1 MLSELYIENIA
12 VIEKSNINFAEGLN
26 ALTGET
32 GAGKSIVIDSIGA
45 VLGFRTSRELIR
57 TGADKAVVTAL
68 FTDISERVRQNLVE
82 LGFESDGEL
91 LISREIT
98 LSGKNN
104 CRVNGKVATVS
115 MLKDLGKLLINIHG
129 QHESYEL
136 MSPDL
141 HIRYIDE
148 LGNLSGLL
156 DEYREAFDEYKSLEH
171 ELKKK
176 RYDEQ
181 ERSRKID
188 ILRFQIDE
196 LSSAEI
202 TVGER
207 DELMEKRTALSNVER
222 ISEALSAA
230 IYKLGGDMSEGSPAL
245 NLLDDASSDLSSA
258 ARYHSGVEEISERLS
273 NLTYELRD
281 IYSECED
288 VLSDLDADPELL
300 DKIEQRLD
308 LLSTLSKKYGSTEE
322 EMLSFLTDAQ
332 KELEA
337 LMNFEEHFENLRM
350 DMEKAYS
357 KASSLA
363 QNISEKRRETSAR
376 FCESVSSEMHFLDMP
391 NAVLAVEQKPCDL
404 YELGADTIEFLIS
417 ANVGEPPKPVA
428 KIASGGELSRMM
440 LAIKTVLSETDP
452 TDTLIFDEV
461 DSGVSGSAAERI
473 GMKLKEVSKGTQ
485 VLCVT
490 HLPQI
495 AAQAKNHY
503 KITKRTEEGR
513 TFTSVDVLS
522 EQGRVEELAR
532 IMGGVTVTDSARE
545 YARDLI
551 NKFKD

>member
-12 VIEKSNINFAEGLN
+12 VIEKSNINFADGLN

-57 TGADKAVVTAL
+57 TGAEKALVTAL
-68 FTDISERVRQNLVE
+68 FTDISDRVRQSLAN
-82 LGFESDGEL
+82 LGFDSDSEL

-104 CRVNGKVATVS
+104 CRINGKVATVS

-156 DEYREAFDEYKSLEH
+156 NEYREAFDEYKSLEH

-176 RYDEQ
+176 RFDEQ

-188 ILRFQIDE
+188 ILCFQIDE
-196 LSSAEI
+196 LQGADI

-222 ISEALSAA
+222 ISEALSTA
-230 IYKLGGDMSEGSPAL
+230 IFRLGGDMGEGSPAL
-245 NLLDDASSDLSSA
+245 SLLDDASSDLASA
-258 ARYHSGVEEISERLS
+258 SRYHGKVEEVSERLS

-281 IYSECED
+281 VYSECED
-288 VLSDLDADPELL
+288 ILSDLDADPELL
-300 DKIEQRLD
+300 DNIEQRLD
-308 LLSTLSKKYGSTEE
+308 TLNTLSKKYGSTEE
-322 EMLSFLTDAQ
+322 EMLGFLKDAQ
-332 KELEA
+332 DELDT
-337 LMNFEEHFENLRM
+337 LMNFEEHYENLRN
-350 DMEKAYS
+350 DMERAHA
-357 KASSLA
+357 KASALA
-363 QNISEKRRETSAR
+363 ERLSEKRRETSAR
-376 FCESVSSEMHFLDMP
+376 FCESVSDEMHFLDMP
-391 NAVLAVEQKPCDL
+391 NAVLAVDQKSCEL
-404 YELGADTIEFLIS
+404 YELGSDTIEFLIS

-495 AAQAKNHY
+495 AAQAENHF
-503 KITKRTEEGR
+503 KITKRTDDGR
-513 TFTSVDVLS
+513 TFTSVDLLS

-532 IMGGVTVTDSARE
+532 IMGGVTVTDSARD

>member
-12 VIEKSNINFAEGLN
+12 VIEKSNINFSEGLN

-57 TGADKAVVTAL
+57 TGAEKALVTAL
-68 FTDISERVRQNLVE
+68 FTELSQRVKNGLAEMGVE
-82 LGFESDGEL
+82 GDDEL

-104 CRVNGKVATVS
+104 CRINGKVATVS

-141 HIRYIDE
+141 HIRYIDA
-148 LGNLSGLL
+148 LGNLSNLL
-156 DEYREAFDEYKSLEH
+156 EEYKEAFDAYKDLEAQ
-171 ELKKK
+171 LKK
-176 RYDEQ
+176 RRFDEQ
-181 ERSRKID
+181 ERTRRID

-196 LSSAEI
+196 LQNADI
-202 TVGER
+202 TIGER
-207 DELMEKRTALSNVER
+207 DELVAKRTALSNVER
-222 ISEALSAA
+222 IREGLASAV
-230 IYKLGGDMSEGSPAL
+230 YKLGGDISEGSSAL
-245 NLLDDASSDLSSA
+245 NLVDDACSDLTSA
-258 ARYHSGVEEISERLS
+258 SRYHQSVEELSERLT
-273 NLTYELRD
+273 NLSYELRD

-288 VLSDLDADPELL
+288 VLSDLDSDPELL
-300 DKIEQRLD
+300 NTIEERLE

-322 EMLSFLTDAQ
+322 EMLSYLSDAES
-332 KELEA
+332 ELEA
-337 LMNFEEHFENLRM
+337 LLNFEEHYEKLQVNC
-350 DMEKAYS
+350 DKAYD
-357 KASSLA
+357 KAKKLADSLS
-363 QNISEKRRETSAR
+363 QKRKETSAK
-376 FCESVSSEMHFLDMP
+376 FCRSVSEQMHFLDMP
-391 NAVLAVEQKPCDL
+391 NAVLAVEQNSTEL

-440 LAIKTVLSETDP
+440 LAIKTVLSEADP

-473 GMKLKEVSKGTQ
+473 GIKLKEVSNSTQ

-495 AAQAKNHY
+495 AAQADNHY
-503 KITKRTEEGR
+503 KIKKSTNEGR
-513 TFTSVDVLS
+513 TFTSVDILS
-522 EQGRVEELAR
+522 EDGRVEELAR
-532 IMGGVTVTDSARE
+532 IMGGVTVTDSARD
-545 YARDLI
+545 YARELI

>member
-171 ELKKK
+171 ELQKK

-207 DELMEKRTALSNVER
+207 DELMAKRTALSNVER

>member
-207 DELMEKRTALSNVER
+207 DELMAKRTALSNVER

>member
-12 VIEKSNINFAEGLN
+12 VIEKSNINFYEGLN

-57 TGADKAVVTAL
+57 TGAEKAVVTAL
-68 FTDISERVRQNLVE
+68 FTNISERVRKSLAE
-82 LGFESDGEL
+82 LGFDCDSEL

-104 CRVNGKVATVS
+104 CRINGKVSTVS
-115 MLKDLGKLLINIHG
+115 MLRDLGKMLINIHG

-148 LGNLSGLL
+148 LGNLSELL
-156 DEYREAFDEYKSLEH
+156 CEYREAFDEYKSLES
-171 ELKKK
+171 ELRKKQ
-176 RYDEQ
+176 YDEQ

-196 LSSAEI
+196 LQSADI
-202 TVGER
+202 TIGER
-207 DELMEKRTALSNVER
+207 DELISKRTALSNVER
-222 ISEALSAA
+222 INDALSAA
-230 IYKLGGDMSEGSPAL
+230 IYKLGGDMTEGSPAL
-245 NLLDDASSDLSSA
+245 NLLDDASSDLASA
-258 ARYHSGVEEISERLS
+258 SRYHDDVEKISERLS

-281 IYSECED
+281 IYSDCED
-288 VLSDLDADPELL
+288 ILSDLDADPELL
-300 DKIEQRLD
+300 DRVEQRLD
-308 LLSTLSKKYGSTEE
+308 LLNSLSKKYGSTEE
-322 EMLSFLTDAQ
+322 EMLSFLDDAQ
-332 KELEA
+332 KELDA
-337 LMNFEEHFENLRM
+337 LINFEEHFETLRQ
-350 DMEKAYS
+350 DMEKAHA
-357 KASSLA
+357 KASALA
-363 QNISEKRRETSAR
+363 DELSEKRRETSAR

-503 KITKRTEEGR
+503 KITKRTDDGR

-532 IMGGVTVTDSARE
+532 IMGGVTVTDSARD

>member
-202 TVGER
+202 TAGER
-207 DELMEKRTALSNVER
+207 DELMAKRTALSNVER

-350 DMEKAYS
+350 DMEKAHS

-473 GMKLKEVSKGTQ
+473 GMKLKEVSKGAQ

>member
-12 VIEKSNINFAEGLN
+12 VIEKSNINFSQGLN

-57 TGADKAVVTAL
+57 TGAEKALVTAL
-68 FTDISERVRQNLVE
+68 FTDLSDRVKNGLSE
-82 LGFESDGEL
+82 LGIEGDDEL

-104 CRVNGKVATVS
+104 CRINGKVATVS

-141 HIRYIDE
+141 HIRYIDA
-148 LGNLSGLL
+148 LGSLGTLL
-156 DEYREAFDEYKSLEH
+156 EEYREAFDNFKDLESQ
-171 ELKKK
+171 LKK
-176 RYDEQ
+176 RRSDEQ

-196 LSSAEI
+196 LVGADIS
-202 TVGER
+202 VGER
-207 DELMEKRTALSNVER
+207 DELIAKRTALSNVER
-222 ISEALSAA
+222 IREGLASAV
-230 IYKLGGDMSEGSPAL
+230 YKLGGDISEGSSAL
-245 NLLDDASSDLSSA
+245 NLIDDASSDLASA
-258 ARYHSGVEEISERLS
+258 SRYHQDVENLSERLN
-273 NLTYELRD
+273 NLSYELRD
-281 IYSECED
+281 IYAECEG
-288 VLSDLDADPELL
+288 VLSDLDSDPELL
-300 DKIEQRLD
+300 DAVEERLE
-308 LLSTLSKKYGSTEE
+308 LLNNLSKKYGSTEE
-322 EMLSFLTDAQ
+322 EMLTYLSNAEA
-332 KELEA
+332 ELES
-337 LMNFEEHFENLRM
+337 LLNFEEHYEKLQTNCNKAF
-350 DMEKAYS
+350 EKA
-357 KASSLA
+357 KKLA
-363 QNISEKRRETSAR
+363 DKLSEKRKITSEK
-376 FCESVSSEMHFLDMP
+376 FCISVSEQMHFLDMP
-391 NAVLAVEQKPCDL
+391 NAVLAVEQNETEL
-404 YELGADTIEFLIS
+404 YELGSDTIEFLIS

-440 LAIKTVLSETDP
+440 LAIKTVLSEADP

-473 GMKLKEVSKGTQ
+473 GIKLKEVSKSTQ

-495 AAQAKNHY
+495 AAQADNHY
-503 KITKRTEEGR
+503 KIKKNTSEGR
-513 TFTSVDVLS
+513 TFTSVDILS
-522 EQGRVEELAR
+522 DDGRVEELAR
-532 IMGGVTVTDSARE
+532 IMGGVTVTDSARD
-545 YARDLI
+545 YARELI

>member
-12 VIEKSNINFAEGLN
+12 VIEKSNINFADGLN

-68 FTDISERVRQNLVE
+68 FTDISDRVRQSLVS
-82 LGFESDGEL
+82 LGFDSDGEL

-115 MLKDLGKLLINIHG
+115 MLRDLGKLLINIHG

-148 LGNLSGLL
+148 LGNLSELL
-156 DEYREAFDEYKSLEH
+156 DEYREAFDEYKSLES

-176 RYDEQ
+176 RFDEQ

-196 LSSAEI
+196 LQSADI
-202 TVGER
+202 TIGER
-207 DELMEKRTALSNVER
+207 DELISKRTALSNVER
-222 ISEALSAA
+222 INDALSAA
-230 IYKLGGDMSEGSPAL
+230 IYKLGGDMTEGSPAL
-245 NLLDDASSDLSSA
+245 NLLDDASSDLASA
-258 ARYHSGVEEISERLS
+258 SRYHNGVEGISERLS
-273 NLTYELRD
+273 NLTYELKD

-288 VLSDLDADPELL
+288 ILSDLDADPELL
-300 DKIEQRLD
+300 DRIEQRLD
-308 LLSTLSKKYGSTEE
+308 LLNNLSKKYGSTEE
-322 EMLSFLTDAQ
+322 EMLNFLNDAEN
-332 KELEA
+332 ELEA
-337 LMNFEEHFENLRM
+337 LMNFEEHFESLRQ
-350 DMEKAYS
+350 DMEKAYA
-357 KASSLA
+357 KATALAEKLSS
-363 QNISEKRRETSAR
+363 KRRETSDR
-376 FCESVSSEMHFLDMP
+376 FCESVSGEMHFLDMP

-440 LAIKTVLSETDP
+440 LAIKTVLSKTDP

-503 KITKRTEEGR
+503 KITKRTDDGR

-532 IMGGVTVTDSARE
+532 IMGGVTVTDSARD

>member
-202 TVGER
+202 TAGER
-207 DELMEKRTALSNVER
+207 DELMAKRTALSNVER

-473 GMKLKEVSKGTQ
+473 GMKLKEVSKGAQ

-503 KITKRTEEGR
+503 KISKRTEEGR

>member
-12 VIEKSNINFAEGLN
+12 VIEKSNINFSEGLN

-68 FTDISERVRQNLVE
+68 FTDISDKAREGLSA
-82 LGFESDGEL
+82 LGFDSDGDVL
-91 LISREIT
+91 VSRELT
-98 LSGKNN
+98 LLGKNN
-104 CRVNGKVATVS
+104 CRINGKVATVS

-141 HIRYIDE
+141 HIRYIDA
-148 LGNLSGLL
+148 LGNLSDLL
-156 DEYREAFDEYKSLEH
+156 DEYKVAFDEYKDLANQ
-171 ELKKK
+171 LKK
-176 RYDEQ
+176 RRFDEQ
-181 ERSRKID
+181 ERSRRID
-188 ILRFQIDE
+188 ILRFQIEE
-196 LSSAEI
+196 LTAADIWE
-202 TVGER
+202 GER
-207 DELMEKRTALSNVER
+207 DELMSKRIALTNVER
-222 ISEALSAA
+222 IRESLCAA
-230 IYKLGGDMSEGSPAL
+230 SYKLGGDINEGASAL
-245 NLLDDASSDLSSA
+245 NLLDDAASDLSSA
-258 ARYHSGVEEISERLS
+258 SRYHSSAESLSERLS
-273 NLTYELRD
+273 NITYELRD

-288 VLSDLDADPELL
+288 ILSDLDSDPELL
-300 DKIEQRLD
+300 DNIEQRLD
-308 LLSTLSKKYGSTEE
+308 LLNSLSKKYGSTEE
-322 EMLSFLTDAQ
+322 EMISYLNNAQ
-332 KELEA
+332 EELEA
-337 LMNFEEHFENLRM
+337 LLNFEEHFEKLQL
-350 DMEKAYS
+350 DCDKAFA
-357 KASSLA
+357 KASALA
-363 QNISEKRRETSAR
+363 QTLSERRRVTSER
-376 FCESVSSEMHFLDMP
+376 FCQSVSEQMHFLDMP
-391 NAVLAVEQKPCDL
+391 NAVLAVEQNLVEL

-440 LAIKTVLSETDP
+440 LAIKTVLSQADP

-473 GMKLKEVSKGTQ
+473 GMKLKEVSKDTQ

-495 AAQAKNHY
+495 AAQAKTHY
-503 KITKRTEEGR
+503 KIKKRSVDGR
-513 TFTSVDVLS
+513 TFTSVDVLDS
-522 EQGRVEELAR
+522 EGRVEELAR

>member
-12 VIEKSNINFAEGLN
+12 VIEKSNINFADGLN

-68 FTDISERVRQNLVE
+68 FTDISDRVRQSLVS
-82 LGFESDGEL
+82 LGFDSDGEL

-115 MLKDLGKLLINIHG
+115 MLRDLGKLLINIHG

-148 LGNLSGLL
+148 LGNLSELL
-156 DEYREAFDEYKSLEH
+156 DEYREAFDEYKSLES

-176 RYDEQ
+176 RFDEQ

-196 LSSAEI
+196 LQSADI
-202 TVGER
+202 TIGER
-207 DELMEKRTALSNVER
+207 DELISKRTALSNVER
-222 ISEALSAA
+222 INDALSAA
-230 IYKLGGDMSEGSPAL
+230 IYKLGGDMTEGSPAL
-245 NLLDDASSDLSSA
+245 NLLDDASSDLA
-258 ARYHSGVEEISERLS
+258 AASRYHNGVEGISERLS
-273 NLTYELRD
+273 NLTYELKD

-288 VLSDLDADPELL
+288 ILSDLDADPELL
-300 DKIEQRLD
+300 DRIEQRLD
-308 LLSTLSKKYGSTEE
+308 LLNNLSKKYGSTEE
-322 EMLSFLTDAQ
+322 EMLNFLNDAEN
-332 KELEA
+332 ELEA
-337 LMNFEEHFENLRM
+337 LMNFEEHFESLRQ
-350 DMEKAYS
+350 DMEKAYA
-357 KASSLA
+357 KATALAEKLSS
-363 QNISEKRRETSAR
+363 KRRETSDR
-376 FCESVSSEMHFLDMP
+376 FCESVSGEMHFLDMP

-440 LAIKTVLSETDP
+440 LAIKTVLSKTDP

-503 KITKRTEEGR
+503 KITKRTDDGR

-532 IMGGVTVTDSARE
+532 IMGGVTVTDSARD

>member
-171 ELKKK
+171 ELQKK

-202 TVGER
+202 TAGER
-207 DELMEKRTALSNVER
+207 DELMAKRTALSNVER

-503 KITKRTEEGR
+503 KISKRTEEGR

>member
-12 VIEKSNINFAEGLN
+12 VIEKSNINFADGLN

-68 FTDISERVRQNLVE
+68 FTDISERVRQSLVS
-82 LGFESDGEL
+82 LGFDSDGEL

-148 LGNLSGLL
+148 LGNLSELL
-156 DEYREAFDEYKSLEH
+156 DEYREAFDEYKSLES

-176 RYDEQ
+176 RFDEQ

-196 LSSAEI
+196 LQSADI
-202 TVGER
+202 TIGER
-207 DELMEKRTALSNVER
+207 DELISKRTALSNVER
-222 ISEALSAA
+222 INDALSAA
-230 IYKLGGDMSEGSPAL
+230 LYKLGGDMTEGSPAL
-245 NLLDDASSDLSSA
+245 NLLDDASSDLA
-258 ARYHSGVEEISERLS
+258 AASRYHNGVEGISERLS
-273 NLTYELRD
+273 NLTYELKD

-288 VLSDLDADPELL
+288 ILSDLDADPEFL
-300 DKIEQRLD
+300 DRIEQRLD
-308 LLSTLSKKYGSTEE
+308 LLNNLSKKYGSTEE
-322 EMLSFLTDAQ
+322 EMLTFLNDAEN
-332 KELEA
+332 ELEA
-337 LMNFEEHFENLRM
+337 LMNFEEHFESLRQ
-350 DMEKAYS
+350 DMEKAYA
-357 KASSLA
+357 KATALAEKLSS
-363 QNISEKRRETSAR
+363 KRRETSDR
-376 FCESVSSEMHFLDMP
+376 FCESVSGEMHFLDMP

-440 LAIKTVLSETDP
+440 LAIKTVLSKTDP

-503 KITKRTEEGR
+503 KITKRTDDGR

-532 IMGGVTVTDSARE
+532 IMGGVTVTDSARD

>member
-12 VIEKSNINFAEGLN
+12 VIEKSNINFADGLN

-68 FTDISERVRQNLVE
+68 FTDISDRVRQSLVS
-82 LGFESDGEL
+82 LGFDSDGEL

-115 MLKDLGKLLINIHG
+115 MLRDLGKLLINIHG

-148 LGNLSGLL
+148 LGNLSELL
-156 DEYREAFDEYKSLEH
+156 DEYREAFDEYKSLES

-176 RYDEQ
+176 RFDEQ

-196 LSSAEI
+196 LQSADI
-202 TVGER
+202 TIGER
-207 DELMEKRTALSNVER
+207 DELISKRTALSNVER
-222 ISEALSAA
+222 INDALSAA
-230 IYKLGGDMSEGSPAL
+230 IYKLGGDMTEGSPAL
-245 NLLDDASSDLSSA
+245 NLLDDASSDLA
-258 ARYHSGVEEISERLS
+258 AASRYHNGVEGISERLS
-273 NLTYELRD
+273 NLTYELKD

-288 VLSDLDADPELL
+288 ILSDLDADPELL
-300 DKIEQRLD
+300 DSVEQRLD
-308 LLSTLSKKYGSTEE
+308 LLNNLSKKYGSTEE
-322 EMLSFLTDAQ
+322 EMLSFLHDAEN
-332 KELEA
+332 ELEA
-337 LMNFEEHFENLRM
+337 LMNFEEHFESLRQ
-350 DMEKAYS
+350 DMEKAYA
-357 KASSLA
+357 KATALAEKLSS
-363 QNISEKRRETSAR
+363 KRRETSDR
-376 FCESVSSEMHFLDMP
+376 FCESVSGEMHFLDMP

-440 LAIKTVLSETDP
+440 LAIKTVLSKTDP

-503 KITKRTEEGR
+503 KITKRTDDGR

-522 EQGRVEELAR
+522 VQGRVEELAR
-532 IMGGVTVTDSARE
+532 IMGGVTITDSARD

>member
-68 FTDISERVRQNLVE
+68 FTDISERVRQSLVE

-202 TVGER
+202 TAGER
-207 DELMEKRTALSNVER
+207 DELMAKRTALSNVER

-440 LAIKTVLSETDP
+440 LAIKTVL
-452 TDTLIFDEV
+452 
-461 DSGVSGSAAERI
+461 
-473 GMKLKEVSKGTQ
+473 
-485 VLCVT
+485 
-490 HLPQI
+490 
-495 AAQAKNHY
+495 
-503 KITKRTEEGR
+503 
-513 TFTSVDVLS
+513 
-522 EQGRVEELAR
+522 
-532 IMGGVTVTDSARE
+532 
-545 YARDLI
+545 
-551 NKFKD
+551 

>member
-12 VIEKSNINFAEGLN
+12 VIEKSNINFYEGLN

-57 TGADKAVVTAL
+57 TGAEKAVVTAL
-68 FTDISERVRQNLVE
+68 FTNISERVRKSLAE
-82 LGFESDGEL
+82 LGFDCDSEL

-104 CRVNGKVATVS
+104 CRINGKVSTVS
-115 MLKDLGKLLINIHG
+115 MLRDLGKMLINIHG

-148 LGNLSGLL
+148 LGNLSELL
-156 DEYREAFDEYKSLEH
+156 CEYREAFDEYKSLES
-171 ELKKK
+171 ELRKKQ
-176 RYDEQ
+176 YDEQ

-196 LSSAEI
+196 LQSADI
-202 TVGER
+202 SIGER
-207 DELMEKRTALSNVER
+207 DELMAKRTALSNVER
-222 ISEALSAA
+222 IREALSAA
-230 IYKLGGDMSEGSPAL
+230 LYKIGGDMNEGSCAL
-245 NLLDDASSDLSSA
+245 NLLDDSASDLASA
-258 ARYHSGVEEISERLS
+258 SRYHDDVEKISERLS

-281 IYSECED
+281 IYSDCED
-288 VLSDLDADPELL
+288 ILSDLDADPELL
-300 DKIEQRLD
+300 DRVEQRLD
-308 LLSTLSKKYGSTEE
+308 LLNSLSKKYGSTEE
-322 EMLSFLTDAQ
+322 EMLSFLDDAQ
-332 KELEA
+332 KELDA
-337 LMNFEEHFENLRM
+337 LINFEEHFETLRQ
-350 DMEKAYS
+350 DMEQAHAKA
-357 KASSLA
+357 LA
-363 QNISEKRRETSAR
+363 LADELSEKRRETSAR
-376 FCESVSSEMHFLDMP
+376 FCESVSGEMHFLDMP

-503 KITKRTEEGR
+503 KITKRTDDGR

-532 IMGGVTVTDSARE
+532 IMGGVTVTDSARD

>member
-207 DELMEKRTALSNVER
+207 DELMAKRTALSNVER

-357 KASSLA
+357 KALSLA

-391 NAVLAVEQKPCDL
+391 NAVLAVDQKPCDL

-473 GMKLKEVSKGTQ
+473 GMKLKEVSKGAQ

-503 KITKRTEEGR
+503 KISKRTEEGR